1 MLKNL
6 TIFNYVIVEKLN
18 LNFKNGFTALTGETG
33 AGKSILIDALSL
45 SLGLRSESGLVRKN
59 SEKSEIISE
68 FDISSNFP
76 AIEWL
81 KENELYEGE
90 ELFLRRLI
98 FPDGKSKGFINSIP
112 CPISKLK
119 DIGELLIDIYSQ
131 NSFHSLVLPKTQ
143 LSILDSYANCGELL
157 KETRSLY
164 DEWHS
169 VNEKKIT
176 FEENKKNLQHEY
188 EELKNKIEDYKKLNF
203 TFDDWEFKQN
213 EHKALSNAK
222 EIARLIHHASEL
234 VSGEEISMAS
244 SCKELDRF
252 LQEAASMDERLG
264 ENKEITENIM
274 IQLNELNRNL
284 SHYLSQLEDN
294 ENKIVEL
301 EQFIQIVFDFSR
313 KYGIMPEF
321 FESSFNEWEIR
332 FQELADLFE
341 ENIYELKERELFE
354 NFTQSAN
361 QLSKLRIKNAEE
373 LSKKITGLLNDLS
386 FKSAVFK
393 AEVTQSNP
401 YREGIDNVSF
411 GIKTYEGANIAPIS
425 KVASGGELSRISL
438 AIRVASAENSGVP
451 VMIFDEVDVGIGG
464 SVAEIVGNLLFKL
477 GKFQQVFSITH
488 LAQVAAKSNHHY
500 KVVKQEFS
508 DSVTSNIELLNAQD
522 RVNEI
527 ARMVGGVD
535 ITEATLSYAKEM
547 LAQ

>member
-1 MLKNL
+1 
-6 TIFNYVIVEKLN
+6 
-18 LNFKNGFTALTGETG
+18 
-33 AGKSILIDALSL
+33 
-45 SLGLRSESGLVRKN
+45 
-59 SEKSEIISE
+59 
-68 FDISSNFP
+68 
-76 AIEWL
+76 
-81 KENELYEGE
+81 
-90 ELFLRRLI
+90 
-98 FPDGKSKGFINSIP
+98 
-112 CPISKLK
+112 
-119 DIGELLIDIYSQ
+119 
-131 NSFHSLVLPKTQ
+131 
-143 LSILDSYANCGELL
+143 
-157 KETRSLY
+157 
-164 DEWHS
+164 
-169 VNEKKIT
+169 
-176 FEENKKNLQHEY
+176 
-188 EELKNKIEDYKKLNF
+188 
-203 TFDDWEFKQN
+203 
-213 EHKALSNAK
+213 
-222 EIARLIHHASEL
+222 
-234 VSGEEISMAS
+234 
-244 SCKELDRF
+244 
-252 LQEAASMDERLG
+252 MDERLG

-313 KYGIMPEF
+313 KYGILPEF

-401 YREGIDNVSF
+401 YREGIDHVSF

-477 GKFQQVFSITH
+477 GRFQQVFSITH